1 MSAAGLRVAREE
13 QMTDKELNE
22 FREVVLAKRKKIME
36 ELGLFQK
43 GMEEDVDSRDNR
55 YSTHMADEGSDTM
68 EREQA
73 YLLAAKEN
81 KYLASL
87 NNALE
92 RIESGEYG
100 ACMECH
106 TDIPRE
112 RLEAVPNTRLCI
124 ACKTKL
130 EK

>member
-1 MSAAGLRVAREE
+1 
-13 QMTDKELNE
+13 MTDKELNE

-106 TDIPRE
+106 ADIPRE